1 MGFFHQSCSNYKVGK
16 SNNTHERKRM
26 RNAAFFCWKTNE
38 PKSCWVDCH
47 TLLAKKCM
55 CAGVCIVYL
64 WHLNC
69 PPPVCI
75 PPLDLCAASQSR
87 KIFPCVNFPY
97 TRMKIEY
104 TQNSLC
110 IQNGNKTDTSNE
122 SKMHISL
129 CVSRIIIIK
138 QKEYYANVCQNAW
151 VYSITFFCTISTDCG
166 CLVTV
171 MDSQRYF
178 CYCAVRFPLLLLNL
192 LTHFFYCITWNSI
205 LFVLVHFKPQ
215 SNLFLSC
222 IRHKIRFVVSF
233 HIVSFSHF
241 YHFGEWCS
249 CPHKC
254 ILCIL
259 FQIIFVLCFHFLT
272 PFHPTLLPM
281 LLCQVSEPYEY
292 TLLQIVHTRVFFSLL
307 FLSDKVTKP
316 PRLHVHTP
324 YRSKQHFN
332 QFPYSIF
339 RSNEMWMVKSAPA
352 SAAAVAYAF

>member
-1 MGFFHQSCSNYKVGK
+1 MHVCWCMYCIFVALKLSTSCV
-16 SNNTHERKRM
+16 
-26 RNAAFFCWKTNE
+26 
-38 PKSCWVDCH
+38 H
-47 TLLAKKCM
+47 TAT
-55 CAGVCIVYL
+55 
-64 WHLNC
+64 W
-69 PPPVCI
+69 
-75 PPLDLCAASQSR
+75 
-87 KIFPCVNFPY
+87 
-97 TRMKIEY
+97 
-104 TQNSLC
+104 SLC
-110 IQNGNKTDTSNE
+110 CLTKPQDFPLCQFPIHSHENRIHTKFFMHSKWKQDRHEQWEQNAYLSLCLPNNNNKT
-122 SKMHISL
+122 KGIL
-129 CVSRIIIIK
+129 CKCVSKCLSLFDNI
-138 QKEYYANVCQNAW
+138 
-151 VYSITFFCTISTDCG
+151 FCTISTDCG